1 MGEVMKKFLTIF
13 YYDEDIRHVK
23 KKSYILKFISFYK
36 LKNIVKIILIKIW
49 AINLLISP
57 TKPSRFIVITED
69 TNF

>member
-36 LKNIVKIILIKIW
+36 LKNYLYKLSK
-49 AINLLISP
+49 L
-57 TKPSRFIVITED
+57 F
-69 TNF
+69 